1 MTKLS
6 SRDIKKIIGAVTT
19 VIAMGGAYLAKEEVS
34 LPFLHKS
41 NETPSKTVNQGSTSN
56 QDKTELNQKEF
67 KSGMAIKEDVNSG
80 KSTLNPSEWVGPK
93 ITYSPLDSENRVG
106 AATAYL
112 TKENYGK
119 SEGREGQKW
128 SPTGWHNQALKVNG
142 KRVFPQNRGHLIGYT
157 MTFNLD
163 SDGNKKTGEL
173 GSIDNPKN
181 LFSQSAYSN
190 QVTFQTY
197 EEMVR
202 TSIKKGSKVT
212 YRVEPIFKDNELMA
226 RGLWA
231 QAVSDTGDL
240 NFNVYIYNVQ
250 PGVEFN
256 YSTGTSKASPNFE
269 VK

>member
-1 MTKLS
+1 
-6 SRDIKKIIGAVTT
+6 
-19 VIAMGGAYLAKEEVS
+19 
-34 LPFLHKS
+34 
-41 NETPSKTVNQGSTSN
+41 
-56 QDKTELNQKEF
+56 
-67 KSGMAIKEDVNSG
+67 
-80 KSTLNPSEWVGPK
+80 
-93 ITYSPLDSENRVG
+93 
-106 AATAYL
+106 
-112 TKENYGK
+112 
-119 SEGREGQKW
+119 
-128 SPTGWHNQALKVNG
+128 
-142 KRVFPQNRGHLIGYT
+142 

-163 SDGNKKTGEL
+163 NDGNKKTGEL